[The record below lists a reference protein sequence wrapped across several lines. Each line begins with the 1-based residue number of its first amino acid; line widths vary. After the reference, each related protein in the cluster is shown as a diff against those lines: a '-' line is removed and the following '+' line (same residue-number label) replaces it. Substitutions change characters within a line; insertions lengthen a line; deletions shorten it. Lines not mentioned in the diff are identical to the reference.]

1 MTTVSTSALLAVGAT
16 SVNAARVLDPL
27 NAALVMFDVTSKEA
41 VAALIG
47 QCAVET
53 TRFSRFEESLYYTTL
68 EVLTRT
74 FKRVRD
80 LPGPERAKYLRNPQ
94 GLANLVYSDRYGNGD
109 VASGDGWKYRGRGG
123 IQTTFQANYAAAEK
137 LTGRPYL
144 DQPDLLGQP
153 SDAMLSAVAYFV
165 DKDCPEMVSSGLTRA
180 NLLSVTRAVNPAL
193 LEHDLRASLTL
204 AAYSK
209 L

>member
-1 MTTVSTSALLAVGAT
+1 MTTATLPALLATGA
-16 SVNAARVLDPL
+16 SAANAQRVLEPL
-27 NAALVMFDVTSKEA
+27 NVALSMFGVDSREA
-41 VAALIG
+41 MAALIG

-53 TRFSRFEESLYYTTL
+53 MRFAKFEESLYYSTP
-68 EVLTRT
+68 EVLART
-74 FKRVRD
+74 FKRVRE

-94 GLANLVYSDRYGNGD
+94 GLANLVYAGRYGNGD
-109 VASGDGWKYRGRGG
+109 TASGDGWKYRGRGG
-123 IQTTFQANYAAAEK
+123 IQTTFRANYETAEE
-137 LTGRPYL
+137 LTGRPYV
-144 DQPDLLGQP
+144 DQPDLLSQP

-165 DKDCPEMVSSGLTRA
+165 DRGCPEMVSSGLTRA

-193 LEHDLRASLTL
+193 LEHDLRASLAL